1 MAGAVI
7 RAGIGHQRT
16 TGITGPLFDTYVMVD
31 WSASSIPKVGPDSI
45 WYCIADACNCKHIAQ
60 MSSVMGSQ
68 RDGESRRPKVE
79 TDGLTCSVMPHI
91 VEQVQQ
97 ECLKVKLLSSD
108 STNRRSLRIAR
119 KSEVQ
124 EKDLKQ
130 SFSKTGNALKEPFQ
144 PLERGTEQVQA
155 EKAEQSEVSAQES
168 PLARTVF
175 RESTQEDGVCI
186 AGVHKCEPTVRCVE
200 NVPTRFKAEAVL
212 IEKLV
217 QLVAERKRVLL
228 GFDFSL
234 GFSTG
239 FAAALANAA
248 EAAGHRYESQP
259 TVAQSLEERSSTAE
273 QRGGAHNLV
282 NAGSLSRRHTVS
294 SIDVEPK
301 KRGRTS
307 CTGANVRKK
316 GKDRKEISLKPK
328 LALEDV
334 AVPVETDGLAC
345 SLKREPEQGESTCI
359 QSSLGTNALIRD
371 EKVVV
376 NKTHMMTDVDQYNNG
391 QAGWASVWRYLH
403 THVVDG
409 EDNSNNRFEVAAQM
423 NKMVGQ
429 IDSIIYLLCLVSTVM
444 TWQLIFLHI
453 VLHNSS
459 TLWWL
464 GGGYY
469 VMPMFQVLG
478 WM

>member
-1 MAGAVI
+1 M
-7 RAGIGHQRT
+7 GHQRT

-31 WSASSIPKVGPDSI
+31 WSSSSIPKVGPDSI

-68 RDGESRRPKVE
+68 RDGESRRIKVE
-79 TDGLTCSVMPHI
+79 TDGVTCSVLPHTI
-91 VEQVQQ
+91 EQVQQ
-97 ECLKVKLLSSD
+97 EKLLSSD
-108 STNRRSLRIAR
+108 STKRRTLRIAR
-119 KSEVQ
+119 KSRVQ
-124 EKDLKQ
+124 EKDIQQL
-130 SFSKTGNALKEPFQ
+130 FSKTGNALKEPFQ
-144 PLERGTEQVQA
+144 PLERGTEHIQA
-155 EKAEQSEVSAQES
+155 EKAGQSEVSAQES
-168 PLARTVF
+168 RLARTIF
-175 RESTQEDGVCI
+175 RESTQEEGVCI
-186 AGVHKCEPTVRCVE
+186 AEVHKCEPTVRCVE

-239 FAAALANAA
+239 FAAALANTA
-248 EAAGHRYESQP
+248 ETAGLWNQSQLM
-259 TVAQSLEERSSTAE
+259 VAQGLKERSSTID

-307 CTGANVRKK
+307 CTGANVRKE

-328 LALEDV
+328 PALEDV
-334 AVPVETDGLAC
+334 AVPVETESLAG
-345 SLKREPEQGESTCI
+345 SLKREPEQGERTCFESTP
-359 QSSLGTNALIRD
+359 GTDALIRD
-371 EKVVV
+371 ENIVVSKAHLI
-376 NKTHMMTDVDQYNNG
+376 NGVDQCTNR
-391 QAGWASVWRYLH
+391 QVGWASVWRHLH
-403 THVVDG
+403 THVLDG

-429 IDSIIYLLCLVSTVM
+429 IYFIIYLLCLVSTVM
-444 TWQLIFLHI
+444 RWQLIFLHI

-469 VMPMFQVLG
+469 VLPMFQVLG